1 MKAYLFTA
9 AAALCLASVGHADDS
24 SSAAADSNRP
34 SREVIHAAIAAC
46 AQAAGIA
53 APSPGQ
59 RPSDSD
65 RATIDACMKA
75 KGFNPPQGRPPGPP
89 PDQQSSNSGSAS

>member
-24 SSAAADSNRP
+24 SAVRP
-34 SREVIHAAIAAC
+34 SREELHAAISAFAE
-46 AQAAGIA
+46 AAGIA

-59 RPSDSD
+59 RPSEAD
-65 RATIDACMKA
+65 RATIGACMKA
-75 KGFNPPQGRPPGPP
+75 KGFNPPHGRPPGPP
-89 PDQQSSNSGSAS
+89 PEQQPANQSSDSGSAS